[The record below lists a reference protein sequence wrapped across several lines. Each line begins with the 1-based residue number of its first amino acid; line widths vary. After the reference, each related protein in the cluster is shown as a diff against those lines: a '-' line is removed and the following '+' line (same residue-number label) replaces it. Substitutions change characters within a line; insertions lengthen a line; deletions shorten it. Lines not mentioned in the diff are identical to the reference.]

1 MDDLEFRRRLYE
13 NPNSNDQE
21 LLQAVAADSKKHDFM
36 RDLRKL
42 DQKMYAASQ
51 IDVPADLASKLIL
64 RQTMHSHAVNKKRSR
79 VHLALAAS
87 VAFVAGISFTM
98 WQQSNLINMSEH
110 AIAHVVAEGNYALGA
125 NEDIS
130 LQQVNAKLASF
141 GGELSENVGQI
152 YYANFCDFDEVRSLH
167 MVMNIDGQKVT
178 VFVVPKGDEY
188 DASGSLSQGNYESQ
202 SIELQKA
209 NLVVVG
215 EEGTDVTQAKKM
227 LSKKIRFSV

>member
-21 LLQAVAADSKKHDFM
+21 LLQAVAADSKKQDFM

-110 AIAHVVAEGNYALGA
+110 AIAHVIAEGNYALGA
-125 NEDIS
+125 DEDIS

-178 VFVVPKGDEY
+178 VFVVPKGDGY
-188 DASGSLSQGNYESQ
+188 DASGSLTQGNYESQ
-202 SIELQKA
+202 SIELRKA

-227 LSKKIRFSV
+227 LSKKIRFSA